1 MVYQLKWIV
10 FLLDWYDLGDDFIDS
25 IKYDRFFDEFCIF
38 DRLKKVYVIQLCDM
52 VDGCGS
58 CVCFKL
64 K

>member
-58 CVCFKL
+58 
-64 K
+64 